1 MQEKFNL
8 DVIVEE
14 NFERQILSTDLNT
27 LAESNHHLSELLIA
41 QLLHEN
47 FHKKQYE
54 LDPLNCSTNAEKK
67 AEEVRIFFI
76 LGV

>member
-14 NFERQILSTDLNT
+14 NFDRQMLATDINT
-27 LAESNHHLSELLIA
+27 LAASNHNLSELLIA

-47 FHKKQYE
+47 VHKKPYE

-67 AEEVRIFFI
+67 AEEVRIS
-76 LGV
+76 